1 MEEQDS
7 TNLDWSGEFS
17 LEDFLPVSP
26 GETPRLNPNSAAL
39 QIDSISNNEE
49 SMAMMS
55 APAKDNDQ
63 GDSSSGTTS
72 VPWSSMSKEVSIRP
86 VLPPK
91 SSLRRGG
98 PSPLALNN
106 CFLTPGPSGR

>member
-7 TNLDWSGEFS
+7 TNLDWSGEFN

-26 GETPRLNPNSAAL
+26 GETPRHINPNSAL
-39 QIDSISNNEE
+39 QIDSFSNNEE

-55 APAKDNDQ
+55 APAKYNDQ

-86 VLPPK
+86 VSPPK
-91 SSLRRGG
+91 SSLRGDS
-98 PSPLALNN
+98 PSPLALHN